1 MKNIPLAL
9 RQAKNAFGQDSPWL
23 MLLTLTLP
31 SPDNTVFKIVPN
43 TEDIVFPA
51 GSDPLLNT
59 YTAFP
64 VQIELP
70 NETNSGEIPSISLQ
84 VSNVTRV
91 LQTHLEALNGALGAT
106 VELIIVN
113 AALLSEDYAELTME
127 FEVLQAT
134 CTAQWVTL
142 KCGASNPLRR
152 RFPADKYFAGHC
164 NWQFNSAAVVALG
177 SNVGAECG
185 YSGPYTGD
193 LATCK
198 RTLAD
203 CEAHSNAPRFGGFP
217 GLESGG
223 LRFA

>member
-31 SPDNTVFKIVPN
+31 SPDNTVFRIVPN
-43 TEDIVFPA
+43 TEDIVFQGA
-51 GSDPLLNT
+51 T
-59 YTAFP
+59 FTAFP

-70 NETNSGEIPSISLQ
+70 KETNSGEIPSISLQ

-91 LQTHLEALNGALGAT
+91 LQGHLEALNGGLGST

-113 AALLSEDYAELTME
+113 AGLLSEDYAELTME

-164 NWQFNSAAVVALG
+164 NWQFNSPAVRSAGLHIGDECAYAG
-177 SNVGAECG
+177 SD
-185 YSGPYTGD
+185 T
-193 LATCK
+193 TCD
-198 RTLAD
+198 RTLAA
-203 CEAHSNAPRFGGFP
+203 CEAKSNAPRFGGFP
-217 GLESGG
+217 GLQSGG
-223 LRFA
+223 LRLA

>member
-31 SPDNTVFKIVPN
+31 SPDNTVFRIVPN
-43 TEDIVFPA
+43 TEDIVFQ
-51 GSDPLLNT
+51 SQT
-59 YTAFP
+59 FTAFP

-70 NETNSGEIPSISLQ
+70 KETNSGEIPSISLQ

-91 LQTHLEALNGALGAT
+91 LQGHLETLNGGLGAT

-113 AALLSEDYAELTME
+113 TAHLTENYAELTME

-164 NWQFNSAAVVALG
+164 NWQFNSAAVVASG
-177 SNVGAECG
+177 SNVGAECA
-185 YSGPYTGD
+185 YAGPYTGD

>member
-1 MKNIPLAL
+1 
-9 RQAKNAFGQDSPWL
+9 

-31 SPDNTVFKIVPN
+31 SPDNTVFRIVPN
-43 TEDIVFPA
+43 TEDIVFQ
-51 GSDPLLNT
+51 SNT

-70 NETNSGEIPSISLQ
+70 KETNSGEIPSISLQ
-84 VSNVTRV
+84 VSNITRV
-91 LQTHLEALNGALGAT
+91 LQSHLEALNGALGTT

-113 AALLSEDYAELTME
+113 AGLLSEDYAELTME

-152 RFPADKYFAGHC
+152 RFPADKYFAAHC
-164 NWQFNSAAVVALG
+164 NWQFNSPIVRASGSHLG
-177 SNVGAECG
+177 DECAYAG
-185 YSGPYTGD
+185 SDT
-193 LATCK
+193 TCD
-198 RTLAD
+198 RTLAA
-203 CEAHSNAPRFGGFP
+203 CEAKSNAPRFGGFP